1 MAILQSYELNGNKL
15 SFANWISNLS
25 PVDTP
30 FVSMTGKESI
40 DQTMYQWQTDKLS
53 RAASNAQVEGSDAT
67 DAALAPTMIHSNFTQ
82 ILRRVTS
89 VSDTTTVLSNY
100 GRGKEL
106 QYQLEKMGKEL
117 KRDLESMFLTS
128 DQMGSA
134 AAAGAAGKVSCY
146 QKLIAAQDTADAD
159 TGAIVHTETAA
170 EEVFAE
176 ADIFNMT
183 YQLYLAG
190 AKANTIMFH
199 PKHVYLF
206 SNLMKDP
213 AAATQTRF
221 KMFDGLDTKFN
232 VFVNSIKDPLGQEFK
247 LVPNRFMP
255 EDYIYF
261 FNPSDWTQMVL
272 RAPEKT
278 KLSKNGSSEKWMIEM
293 EVGLRHRHPYAS
305 GALKMKPKAAGGGGS
320 GLPLTAASEGDASAA
335 PAPKTRSRKAS

>member
-53 RAASNAQVEGSDAT
+53 RATANAQVEGSDAV
-67 DAALAPTMIHSNFTQ
+67 DGNLAPTLIHSNFTQ

-89 VSDTTTVLSNY
+89 VSDTANVLSNY
-100 GRGKEL
+100 GRGKEV

-117 KRDLESMFLTS
+117 KRDLEAMFLTS
-128 DQMGSA
+128 DQDGA
-134 AAAGAAGKVSCY
+134 AAATGVAGKVACY
-146 QKLIAAQDTADAD
+146 KKLIAAKDAADPD
-159 TGAIVHTETAA
+159 TGAVVHKESAA

-176 ADIFNMT
+176 ADIFDMT

-190 AKANTIMFH
+190 GKANTIMFH

-206 SNLMKDP
+206 SQMMKDP
-213 AAATQTRF
+213 ASASVTRF
-221 KMFDGLDTKFN
+221 KMFDGLDEKFN
-232 VFVNSIKDPLGQEFK
+232 VYVSSIKDPLGQEFK

-305 GALKMKPKAAGGGGS
+305 GALKLKPKAAVPGPTS
-320 GLPLTAASEGDASAA
+320 VESNSVSETSA
-335 PAPKTRSRKAS
+335 APKTRARKAS